1 MQKKQSKRF
10 RTEKKSFQPKKIPH
24 TINDAIPTQFASSA
38 DETAVKLADLEQAGT
53 LNSLCYCSGM
63 LG

>member
-1 MQKKQSKRF
+1 MQKSNPSDSER
-10 RTEKKSFQPKKIPH
+10 KKSLSNQKKIPH
-24 TINDAIPTQFASSA
+24 TINEAISTQLASSA